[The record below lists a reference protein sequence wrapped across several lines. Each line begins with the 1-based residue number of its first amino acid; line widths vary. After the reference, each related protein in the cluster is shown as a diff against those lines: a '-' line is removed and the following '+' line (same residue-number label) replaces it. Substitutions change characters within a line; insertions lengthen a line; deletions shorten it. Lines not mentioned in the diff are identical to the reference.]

1 MSNWRLE
8 AACRGMDVAMFFA
21 DDDRREQPDGTI
33 KALCAS
39 CDVSAECL
47 ADALEDPSTMG
58 IRAGMT
64 FAQRRRERYARGMNI
79 RQPTG
84 HGTYA
89 GYRAHQKAG
98 SLPCNEC
105 KTAGGKYLREWRLQ
119 RSGFGKA

>member
-1 MSNWRLE
+1 
-8 AACRGMDVAMFFA
+8 MDVNLFFA
-21 DDDRREQPDGTI
+21 DDNRREQPCATV

-39 CDVSAECL
+39 CPVASECL
-47 ADALEDPSTMG
+47 AEAVNDGETMG
-58 IRAGMT
+58 IRAGT
-64 FAQRRRERYARGMNI
+64 TYAQRRRERYAMGMNV
-79 RQPTG
+79 RKPTE

-98 SLPCNEC
+98 SIPCDPC